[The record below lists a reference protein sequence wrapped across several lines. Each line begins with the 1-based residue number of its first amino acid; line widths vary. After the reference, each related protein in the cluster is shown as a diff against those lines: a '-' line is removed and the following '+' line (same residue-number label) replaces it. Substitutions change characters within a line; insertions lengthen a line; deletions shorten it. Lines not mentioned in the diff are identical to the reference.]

1 MQAAVAATTLNFG
14 TVLSLTRPT
23 RGAILSRSTRAS
35 TGICIVSTHPAR
47 SAAAAPAPLAAAAVF
62 LHVTAYCNAESR
74 QGEHHERFWP
84 EADRHFDRSQAAC
97 LRSGRQPGTVRR
109 CDAASCR
116 RLRHRPHPDRDPRH
130 CRRDVHPGLWHRYV
144 GLGWALFLLLWPAT
158 VVWALVY
165 YGLGFGNPAS
175 ATIGMRV
182 MDLEMRT
189 WYGAPAYFLLG
200 AVHGLVYW
208 ITVSMLTPFI
218 LAGRLLQCAWPAFA
232 RHPARDR
239 RHQ

>member
-1 MQAAVAATTLNFG
+1 MSDFGPKRIGISIDLKPHAYDPVASPELFEGVLARRVVAFAIDLILIAIPVMVAAMFILAFG
-14 TVLSLTRPT
+14 
-23 RGAILSRSTRAS
+23 
-35 TGICIVSTHPAR
+35 IVT
-47 SAAAAPAPLAAAAVF
+47 F
-62 LHVTAYCNAESR
+62 
-74 QGEHHERFWP
+74 
-84 EADRHFDRSQAAC
+84 
-97 LRSGRQPGTVRR
+97 
-109 CDAASCR
+109 
-116 RLRHRPHPDRDPRH
+116 
-130 CRRDVHPGLWHRYV
+130 

-208 ITVSMLTPFI
+208 ITVSMLTPFV
-218 LAGRLLQCAWPAFA
+218 LAVGFFNARGRLLHDILLGTVVINNPSRAAA
-232 RHPARDR
+232 MR
-239 RHQ
+239 RSRPR

>member
-1 MQAAVAATTLNFG
+1 MSDFG
-14 TVLSLTRPT
+14 PKR
-23 RGAILSRSTRAS
+23 I
-35 TGICIVSTHPAR
+35 GISIDLKPH
-47 SAAAAPAPLAAAAVF
+47 
-62 LHVTAYCNAESR
+62 AYD
-74 QGEHHERFWP
+74 P
-84 EADRHFDRSQAAC
+84 
-97 LRSGRQPGTVRR
+97 
-109 CDAASCR
+109 AASPELFEGVLAR
-116 RLRHRPHPDRDPRH
+116 RVVAFAIDLILISIP
-130 CRRDVHPGLWHRYV
+130 VIVVAMFILAFGIV
-144 GLGWALFLLLWPAT
+144 TFGLGWALFLLLWPAT

-208 ITVSMLTPFI
+208 ITVSMLTPFV
-218 LAGRLLQCAWPAFA
+218 LAVGFFNARGRLLA

-239 RHQ
+239 GHQQSGPGRSHAPLAPALTDKTHKRPLTGSP